1 MIFGSFLREAAFFN
15 AKKHEALK
23 NNFAEIS
30 GKEVEATGED
40 EMSHIPVNEEL
51 QLLWAECRGATFG
64 GVERQSLHRGR
75 GGSLA
80 QLIVV
85 STIST
90 GYYLSKNLKKLA
102 SPQKLVE
109 RRKEKMRASRHNGRS
124 GKHGVYDVKH
134 NDRDFDVA
142 NSEHIDAERTKQ
154 NVYWDCYQ
162 GYCLNGA
169 TSERKMTFTE
179 IEQAYYF
186 EHYGDHV
193 DAQNERNVKGGHAE
207 RNRTTDDV
215 LNNNKTCPEESIL
228 QLGNIDCTV
237 PPDVLA
243 KVVAEFFEE
252 FEKRYG
258 SHVHILD
265 WALHMDEATPH
276 VHVRQVYDALN
287 KYGELCP
294 QQEKAL
300 EELGFELPDPTK
312 KKGRFNNRKMCFDAE
327 CRKLFLDIGQKNGVE
342 LEYDPK
348 YGGASYLEKQ
358 DYIIEKLRQQIS
370 EQQVTLQNLTMQ
382 ISDIEKFAE
391 EIAEE
396 ANEKACEVVS
406 DTVVEQTR
414 EEDIRELRSYKKWL
428 ISDERKTPKDKR
440 DFVGK
445 CLDALEVR
453 LRKMAQTVA
462 DKVLGALQNPQIKEQ
477 KKEEIKQRAR
487 VSVREKLAE
496 HQKQVELEKQRKAET
511 PKVKKQ
517 KTEEL
522 G

>member
-1 MIFGSFLREAAFFN
+1 
-15 AKKHEALK
+15 
-23 NNFAEIS
+23 
-30 GKEVEATGED
+30 
-40 EMSHIPVNEEL
+40 MS
-51 QLLWAECRGATFG
+51 
-64 GVERQSLHRGR
+64 
-75 GGSLA
+75 
-80 QLIVV
+80 
-85 STIST
+85 
-90 GYYLSKNLKKLA
+90 
-102 SPQKLVE
+102 
-109 RRKEKMRASRHNGRS
+109 KEKMRASRHNGRS

-134 NDRDFDVA
+134 NDRNFDVA
-142 NSEHIDAERTKQ
+142 NSEHIDAERTKL

-162 GYCLNGA
+162 GYCLNGD

-179 IEQAYYF
+179 IEKAYYF

-193 DAQNERNVKGGHAE
+193 DAQNERNEKAGHAE

-215 LNNNKTCPEESIL
+215 LKNNKTCPEESIL
-228 QLGNIDCTV
+228 QLGNIDCSVT
-237 PPDVLA
+237 PDALA

-265 WALHMDEATPH
+265 WALHLDEATPH

-312 KKGRFNNRKMCFDAE
+312 KRSRFNNRKMCFDAE

-342 LEYDPK
+342 LEYEPE

-358 DYIIEKLRQQIS
+358 DYIIENQQKRIAKMQAALDDITLKVLDMENMV
-370 EQQVTLQNLTMQ
+370 EQ
-382 ISDIEKFAE
+382 
-391 EIAEE
+391 IADD
-396 ANEKACEVVS
+396 AYEKACEVVA
-406 DTVVEQTR
+406 DTVAEHTR
-414 EEDIRELRSYKKWL
+414 AEDIAELRSYKKWL
-428 ISDERKTPKDKR
+428 TSDERKTPKDKR

-445 CLDALEVR
+445 CLDNLEAR
-453 LRKMAQTVA
+453 FRKMAQAVA
-462 DKVLGALQNPQIKEQ
+462 KKVLGALQSPQIKEQ
-477 KKEEIKQRAR
+477 KKEEIKERAR
-487 VSVREKLAE
+487 VSVRERLAE
-496 HQKQVELEKQRKAET
+496 HQKQVEMEKQRKAEL

>member
-1 MIFGSFLREAAFFN
+1 
-15 AKKHEALK
+15 
-23 NNFAEIS
+23 
-30 GKEVEATGED
+30 
-40 EMSHIPVNEEL
+40 MS
-51 QLLWAECRGATFG
+51 
-64 GVERQSLHRGR
+64 
-75 GGSLA
+75 
-80 QLIVV
+80 
-85 STIST
+85 
-90 GYYLSKNLKKLA
+90 
-102 SPQKLVE
+102 
-109 RRKEKMRASRHNGRS
+109 KEKMRASRHNGRS

-134 NDRDFDVA
+134 NDRNFDVA
-142 NSEHIDAERTKQ
+142 NSEHIDAERTKL

-162 GYCLNGA
+162 GYCLNGD

-179 IEQAYYF
+179 IEKAYYF

-193 DAQNERNVKGGHAE
+193 DAQNERNEKAGHAE

-215 LNNNKTCPEESIL
+215 LKNNKTCPEESIL
-228 QLGNIDCTV
+228 QLGNIDCSVT
-237 PPDVLA
+237 PDVLA

-265 WALHMDEATPH
+265 WALHLDEATPH

-312 KKGRFNNRKMCFDAE
+312 KRSRFNNRKMCFDAE

-342 LEYDPK
+342 LEYEPE

-358 DYIIEKLRQQIS
+358 DYIIENQQKRIAKMQAALDDITLKVLDMENMV
-370 EQQVTLQNLTMQ
+370 EQ
-382 ISDIEKFAE
+382 
-391 EIAEE
+391 IADD
-396 ANEKACEVVS
+396 AYEKACEVVA
-406 DTVVEQTR
+406 DTVAEHTR
-414 EEDIRELRSYKKWL
+414 AEDIAELRSYKKWL
-428 ISDERKTPKDKR
+428 TSDERKTPKDKR

-445 CLDALEVR
+445 CLENLEAH
-453 LRKMAQTVA
+453 LRKKGQA
-462 DKVLGALQNPQIKEQ
+462 DAKKVLEALQSPQKKKK
-477 KKEEIKQRAR
+477 KKEEIKERAR
-487 VSVREKLAE
+487 VSVRERLAE
-496 HQKQVELEKQRKAET
+496 HQKQVEMEKQRKAEL

>member
-1 MIFGSFLREAAFFN
+1 
-15 AKKHEALK
+15 
-23 NNFAEIS
+23 
-30 GKEVEATGED
+30 
-40 EMSHIPVNEEL
+40 MS
-51 QLLWAECRGATFG
+51 
-64 GVERQSLHRGR
+64 
-75 GGSLA
+75 
-80 QLIVV
+80 
-85 STIST
+85 
-90 GYYLSKNLKKLA
+90 
-102 SPQKLVE
+102 
-109 RRKEKMRASRHNGRS
+109 KEKMRASRHNGRS

-134 NDRDFDVA
+134 NDRNFDVA
-142 NSEHIDAERTKQ
+142 NSEHIDAERTKL

-162 GYCLNGA
+162 GYCLNGD
-169 TSERKMTFTE
+169 TPERKMTFTG
-179 IEQAYYF
+179 IEKAYYF

-193 DAQNERNVKGGHAE
+193 DAQNERNEKAGHAE

-215 LNNNKTCPEESIL
+215 LKNNKTCPEESIL
-228 QLGNIDCTV
+228 QLGNIDCSVT
-237 PPDVLA
+237 PDVLA

-265 WALHMDEATPH
+265 WALHLDEATPH

-312 KKGRFNNRKMCFDAE
+312 KRSRFNNRKMCFDAE

-342 LEYDPK
+342 LEYEPE

-358 DYIIEKLRQQIS
+358 DYIIENQQKRIAKMQAALDDITLKVLDMENMV
-370 EQQVTLQNLTMQ
+370 EQ
-382 ISDIEKFAE
+382 
-391 EIAEE
+391 IADD
-396 ANEKACEVVS
+396 AYEKACEVVA
-406 DTVVEQTR
+406 DTVAEHTR
-414 EEDIRELRSYKKWL
+414 AEDIAELRSYKKWL
-428 ISDERKTPKDKR
+428 TSDERKTPKDKR

-445 CLDALEVR
+445 CLDNLEAR
-453 LRKMAQTVA
+453 FRKMAQAVA
-462 DKVLGALQNPQIKEQ
+462 KKVLGALQSPQIKEQ
-477 KKEEIKQRAR
+477 KKEEIKERAR
-487 VSVREKLAE
+487 VSVRERLAE
-496 HQKQVELEKQRKAET
+496 HQKQVEMEKQRKAEL

>member
-1 MIFGSFLREAAFFN
+1 
-15 AKKHEALK
+15 
-23 NNFAEIS
+23 
-30 GKEVEATGED
+30 
-40 EMSHIPVNEEL
+40 MS
-51 QLLWAECRGATFG
+51 
-64 GVERQSLHRGR
+64 
-75 GGSLA
+75 
-80 QLIVV
+80 
-85 STIST
+85 
-90 GYYLSKNLKKLA
+90 
-102 SPQKLVE
+102 
-109 RRKEKMRASRHNGRS
+109 KEKMRASRHNGRS

-134 NDRDFDVA
+134 NDRNFDVA
-142 NSEHIDAERTKQ
+142 NSEHIDAERTKL

-162 GYCLNGA
+162 GYCLNGD

-179 IEQAYYF
+179 IEKAYYF

-193 DAQNERNVKGGHAE
+193 DAQNERNEKASHAE

-215 LNNNKTCPEESIL
+215 LKNNKTCPEESIL
-228 QLGNIDCTV
+228 QLGNIDCSVT
-237 PPDVLA
+237 PDVLA

-265 WALHMDEATPH
+265 WALHLDEATPH

-312 KKGRFNNRKMCFDAE
+312 KRSRFNNRKMCFDAE

-342 LEYDPK
+342 LEYEPE

-358 DYIIEKLRQQIS
+358 DYIIENQQKRIAKMQAALDDITLKVLDMENMV
-370 EQQVTLQNLTMQ
+370 EQ
-382 ISDIEKFAE
+382 
-391 EIAEE
+391 IADD
-396 ANEKACEVVS
+396 AYEKACEVVA
-406 DTVVEQTR
+406 DTVAEHTR
-414 EEDIRELRSYKKWL
+414 AEDIAELRSYKKWL
-428 ISDERKTPKDKR
+428 TSDERKTPKDKR

-445 CLDALEVR
+445 CLDNLEAR
-453 LRKMAQTVA
+453 FRKMAQAVA
-462 DKVLGALQNPQIKEQ
+462 KKVLGALQSPQIKEQ
-477 KKEEIKQRAR
+477 KKEEIKERAR
-487 VSVREKLAE
+487 VSVRERLAE
-496 HQKQVELEKQRKAET
+496 HQKQVEMEKQRKAEL

>member
-1 MIFGSFLREAAFFN
+1 
-15 AKKHEALK
+15 
-23 NNFAEIS
+23 
-30 GKEVEATGED
+30 
-40 EMSHIPVNEEL
+40 MS
-51 QLLWAECRGATFG
+51 
-64 GVERQSLHRGR
+64 
-75 GGSLA
+75 
-80 QLIVV
+80 
-85 STIST
+85 
-90 GYYLSKNLKKLA
+90 
-102 SPQKLVE
+102 
-109 RRKEKMRASRHNGRS
+109 KEKMRASRHNGRS

-134 NDRDFDVA
+134 NDRNFDVA
-142 NSEHIDAERTKQ
+142 NSEHIDAERTKL

-162 GYCLNGA
+162 GYCLNGD

-179 IEQAYYF
+179 IEKAYYF

-193 DAQNERNVKGGHAE
+193 DAQNERNEKAGHAE

-215 LNNNKTCPEESIL
+215 LKNNKTCPEESIL
-228 QLGNIDCTV
+228 QLGNIDCSVT
-237 PPDVLA
+237 PDVLA

-265 WALHMDEATPH
+265 WALHLDEATPH

-312 KKGRFNNRKMCFDAE
+312 KRSRFNNRKMCFDAE

-342 LEYDPK
+342 LEYEPE

-358 DYIIEKLRQQIS
+358 DYIIENQQKRIAKMQAALDDITLKVLDMENMV
-370 EQQVTLQNLTMQ
+370 EQ
-382 ISDIEKFAE
+382 
-391 EIAEE
+391 IADD
-396 ANEKACEVVS
+396 AYEKACEVVA
-406 DTVVEQTR
+406 DTVAEHTR
-414 EEDIRELRSYKKWL
+414 EEDIAELRSYKKWL
-428 ISDERKTPKDKR
+428 TSDERKTPKDKR

-445 CLDALEVR
+445 CLDNLEAR
-453 LRKMAQTVA
+453 FRKMAQAVA
-462 DKVLGALQNPQIKEQ
+462 KKVLRALQSPQIKEQ
-477 KKEEIKQRAR
+477 KKEEIKERAR
-487 VSVREKLAE
+487 VSVRERLAE
-496 HQKQVELEKQRKAET
+496 HQKQVEMEKQRKAEL

>member
-1 MIFGSFLREAAFFN
+1 
-15 AKKHEALK
+15 
-23 NNFAEIS
+23 
-30 GKEVEATGED
+30 
-40 EMSHIPVNEEL
+40 MS
-51 QLLWAECRGATFG
+51 
-64 GVERQSLHRGR
+64 
-75 GGSLA
+75 
-80 QLIVV
+80 
-85 STIST
+85 
-90 GYYLSKNLKKLA
+90 
-102 SPQKLVE
+102 
-109 RRKEKMRASRHNGRS
+109 KEKMRASRHNGRS

-134 NDRDFDVA
+134 NDRNFDVA
-142 NSEHIDAERTKQ
+142 NSEHIDAERTKL

-162 GYCLNGA
+162 GYCLNGD

-179 IEQAYYF
+179 IEKAYYF

-193 DAQNERNVKGGHAE
+193 DAQNERNEKAGHAE

-215 LNNNKTCPEESIL
+215 LKNNKTCPEESIL
-228 QLGNIDCTV
+228 QLGNIDCSVT
-237 PPDVLA
+237 PDVLA

-265 WALHMDEATPH
+265 WALHLDEATPH

-312 KKGRFNNRKMCFDAE
+312 KRSRFNNRKMCFDAE
-327 CRKLFLDIGQKNGVE
+327 CRMLFLDIGQKNGVE
-342 LEYDPK
+342 LEYEPE

-358 DYIIEKLRQQIS
+358 DYIIENQQKRIAKMQAALDDITLKVLDMENMV
-370 EQQVTLQNLTMQ
+370 EQ
-382 ISDIEKFAE
+382 
-391 EIAEE
+391 IADD
-396 ANEKACEVVS
+396 AYEKACEVVA
-406 DTVVEQTR
+406 DTVAEHTR
-414 EEDIRELRSYKKWL
+414 AEDIAELRSYKKWL
-428 ISDERKTPKDKR
+428 TSDERKTPKDKR

-445 CLDALEVR
+445 CLDNLEAR
-453 LRKMAQTVA
+453 FRKMAQAVA
-462 DKVLGALQNPQIKEQ
+462 KKVLGALQSPQIKEQ
-477 KKEEIKQRAR
+477 KKEEIKERAR
-487 VSVREKLAE
+487 VSVRERLAE
-496 HQKQVELEKQRKAET
+496 HQKQVEMEKQRKAEL

>member
-1 MIFGSFLREAAFFN
+1 
-15 AKKHEALK
+15 
-23 NNFAEIS
+23 
-30 GKEVEATGED
+30 
-40 EMSHIPVNEEL
+40 MS
-51 QLLWAECRGATFG
+51 
-64 GVERQSLHRGR
+64 
-75 GGSLA
+75 
-80 QLIVV
+80 
-85 STIST
+85 
-90 GYYLSKNLKKLA
+90 
-102 SPQKLVE
+102 
-109 RRKEKMRASRHNGRS
+109 KEKMRASRHNGRS

-134 NDRDFDVA
+134 NDRNFDVA
-142 NSEHIDAERTKQ
+142 NSEHIDAERTKL

-162 GYCLNGA
+162 GYCLNGD

-179 IEQAYYF
+179 IEKAYYF

-193 DAQNERNVKGGHAE
+193 DAQNERNEKAGHAE

-215 LNNNKTCPEESIL
+215 LKNNKTCPEESIL
-228 QLGNIDCTV
+228 QLGNIDCSVT
-237 PPDVLA
+237 PDVLA

-265 WALHMDEATPH
+265 WALHLDEATPH

-312 KKGRFNNRKMCFDAE
+312 KRSRFNNRKMCFDAE

-342 LEYDPK
+342 LEYEPE

-358 DYIIEKLRQQIS
+358 DYIIENQQ
-370 EQQVTLQNLTMQ
+370 
-382 ISDIEKFAE
+382 KR
-391 EIAEE
+391 IAEMQAALDDITLKVLDME
-396 ANEKACEVVS
+396 NMVEQIADDAYEKACEVVA
-406 DTVVEQTR
+406 DTVAEHTR
-414 EEDIRELRSYKKWL
+414 EEDIAELRSYKKWL
-428 ISDERKTPKDKR
+428 TSDERKTPKDKR

-445 CLDALEVR
+445 CLDNLEAR
-453 LRKMAQTVA
+453 FRKMAQAVA
-462 DKVLGALQNPQIKEQ
+462 KKVLGALQSPQIKEQ
-477 KKEEIKQRAR
+477 KKEEIKERAR
-487 VSVREKLAE
+487 VSVRERLAE
-496 HQKQVELEKQRKAET
+496 HQKQVEMEKQRKAEL

>member
-1 MIFGSFLREAAFFN
+1 
-15 AKKHEALK
+15 
-23 NNFAEIS
+23 
-30 GKEVEATGED
+30 
-40 EMSHIPVNEEL
+40 MS
-51 QLLWAECRGATFG
+51 
-64 GVERQSLHRGR
+64 
-75 GGSLA
+75 
-80 QLIVV
+80 
-85 STIST
+85 
-90 GYYLSKNLKKLA
+90 
-102 SPQKLVE
+102 
-109 RRKEKMRASRHNGRS
+109 KEKMRASRHNGRS

-134 NDRDFDVA
+134 NDRNFDVA
-142 NSEHIDAERTKQ
+142 NSEHIDAERTKL

-162 GYCLNGA
+162 GYCLNGD

-179 IEQAYYF
+179 IEKAYYF

-193 DAQNERNVKGGHAE
+193 DAQNERNEKAGHAE

-215 LNNNKTCPEESIL
+215 LKNNKTCPEESIL
-228 QLGNIDCTV
+228 QLCNIDCSVT
-237 PPDVLA
+237 PDVLA

-265 WALHMDEATPH
+265 WALHLDEATPH

-312 KKGRFNNRKMCFDAE
+312 KRSRFNNRKMCFDAE

-342 LEYDPK
+342 LEYEPE

-358 DYIIEKLRQQIS
+358 DYIIENQQKRIAKMQAALDDITLKVLDMENMV
-370 EQQVTLQNLTMQ
+370 EQ
-382 ISDIEKFAE
+382 
-391 EIAEE
+391 IADD
-396 ANEKACEVVS
+396 AYEKACEVVA
-406 DTVVEQTR
+406 DTVAEHTR
-414 EEDIRELRSYKKWL
+414 AEDIAELRSYKKWL
-428 ISDERKTPKDKR
+428 TSDERKTPKDKR

-445 CLDALEVR
+445 CLDNLEAR
-453 LRKMAQTVA
+453 FRKMAQAVA
-462 DKVLGALQNPQIKEQ
+462 KKVLGALQSPQIKEQ
-477 KKEEIKQRAR
+477 KKEEIKERAR
-487 VSVREKLAE
+487 VSVRERLAE
-496 HQKQVELEKQRKAET
+496 HQKQVEMEKQRKAEL

>member
-1 MIFGSFLREAAFFN
+1 
-15 AKKHEALK
+15 
-23 NNFAEIS
+23 
-30 GKEVEATGED
+30 
-40 EMSHIPVNEEL
+40 MS
-51 QLLWAECRGATFG
+51 
-64 GVERQSLHRGR
+64 
-75 GGSLA
+75 
-80 QLIVV
+80 
-85 STIST
+85 
-90 GYYLSKNLKKLA
+90 
-102 SPQKLVE
+102 
-109 RRKEKMRASRHNGRS
+109 KEKMRASRHNGRS

-134 NDRDFDVA
+134 NDRNFDVA
-142 NSEHIDAERTKQ
+142 NSEHIDAERTKL

-162 GYCLNGA
+162 GYCLNGD

-179 IEQAYYF
+179 IEKAYYF

-193 DAQNERNVKGGHAE
+193 DAQNERNEKAGHAE

-215 LNNNKTCPEESIL
+215 LKNNKTCPEESIL
-228 QLGNIDCTV
+228 QLGNIDCSVT
-237 PPDVLA
+237 PDVLA

-265 WALHMDEATPH
+265 WALHLDEATPH

-312 KKGRFNNRKMCFDAE
+312 KRSRFNNRKMCFDAE

-342 LEYDPK
+342 LEYEPE

-358 DYIIEKLRQQIS
+358 DYIIENQQKRIAKMQAALDDITLKVLDMENVV
-370 EQQVTLQNLTMQ
+370 EQ
-382 ISDIEKFAE
+382 
-391 EIAEE
+391 IADD
-396 ANEKACEVVS
+396 AYEKACEVVA
-406 DTVVEQTR
+406 DTVAEHTR
-414 EEDIRELRSYKKWL
+414 AEDIAELRSYKKWL
-428 ISDERKTPKDKR
+428 TSDERKTPKDKR

-445 CLDALEVR
+445 CLDNLEAR
-453 LRKMAQTVA
+453 FRKMAQAVA
-462 DKVLGALQNPQIKEQ
+462 KKVLGALQSPQIKEQ
-477 KKEEIKQRAR
+477 KKEEIKERAR
-487 VSVREKLAE
+487 VSVRERLAE
-496 HQKQVELEKQRKAET
+496 HQKQVEMEKQRKAEL

>member
-1 MIFGSFLREAAFFN
+1 
-15 AKKHEALK
+15 
-23 NNFAEIS
+23 
-30 GKEVEATGED
+30 
-40 EMSHIPVNEEL
+40 
-51 QLLWAECRGATFG
+51 
-64 GVERQSLHRGR
+64 
-75 GGSLA
+75 
-80 QLIVV
+80 
-85 STIST
+85 
-90 GYYLSKNLKKLA
+90 
-102 SPQKLVE
+102 
-109 RRKEKMRASRHNGRS
+109 MRASRHNGRC

-142 NSEHIDAERTKQ
+142 NSEHIDAERTKL

-162 GYCLNGA
+162 GYCLNGD
-169 TSERKMTFTE
+169 TSERKMTFTG
-179 IEQAYYF
+179 IEKAYYF

-193 DAQNERNVKGGHAE
+193 DAQNERNEKAGHAE

-215 LNNNKTCPEESIL
+215 LKNNKTCPEESIL
-228 QLGNIDCTV
+228 QLGNIDCSVT
-237 PPDVLA
+237 PDVLA

-265 WALHMDEATPH
+265 WALHLDEATPH

-312 KKGRFNNRKMCFDAE
+312 KRSRFNNRKMCFDAE

-342 LEYDPK
+342 LEYEPE

-358 DYIIEKLRQQIS
+358 DYIIENQQ
-370 EQQVTLQNLTMQ
+370 
-382 ISDIEKFAE
+382 KR
-391 EIAEE
+391 IAEMQAALDDITLKVLDME
-396 ANEKACEVVS
+396 NMVEQIADDAYEKACEVVA
-406 DTVVEQTR
+406 DTVAEHTR
-414 EEDIRELRSYKKWL
+414 EEDIAELRSYKKWL
-428 ISDERKTPKDKR
+428 TSDERKTPKDKR

-445 CLDALEVR
+445 CLDNLEAR
-453 LRKMAQTVA
+453 FRKMAQAVA
-462 DKVLGALQNPQIKEQ
+462 KKVLGALQSPQIKEQ
-477 KKEEIKQRAR
+477 KKEEIKERAR
-487 VSVREKLAE
+487 VSVRERLAE
-496 HQKQVELEKQRKAET
+496 HQKQVEMEKQRKAEL

>member
-1 MIFGSFLREAAFFN
+1 
-15 AKKHEALK
+15 
-23 NNFAEIS
+23 
-30 GKEVEATGED
+30 
-40 EMSHIPVNEEL
+40 MS
-51 QLLWAECRGATFG
+51 
-64 GVERQSLHRGR
+64 
-75 GGSLA
+75 
-80 QLIVV
+80 
-85 STIST
+85 
-90 GYYLSKNLKKLA
+90 
-102 SPQKLVE
+102 
-109 RRKEKMRASRHNGRS
+109 KEKMRASRHNGRS

-134 NDRDFDVA
+134 NDRNFDVA
-142 NSEHIDAERTKQ
+142 NSEHIDAERTKL

-162 GYCLNGA
+162 GYCLNGD

-179 IEQAYYF
+179 IEKAYYF

-193 DAQNERNVKGGHAE
+193 DAQNERNEKAGHAE

-215 LNNNKTCPEESIL
+215 LKNNNTCPEESIL
-228 QLGNIDCTV
+228 QLGNIDCSVT
-237 PPDVLA
+237 PDVLA

-265 WALHMDEATPH
+265 WALHLDEATPH

-312 KKGRFNNRKMCFDAE
+312 KRSRFNNRKMCFDAE

-342 LEYDPK
+342 LEYEPE

-358 DYIIEKLRQQIS
+358 DYIIENQQKRIAKMQAALDDITLKVLDMENMV
-370 EQQVTLQNLTMQ
+370 EQ
-382 ISDIEKFAE
+382 
-391 EIAEE
+391 IADD
-396 ANEKACEVVS
+396 AYEKACEVVA
-406 DTVVEQTR
+406 DTVAEHTR
-414 EEDIRELRSYKKWL
+414 AEDIAELRSYKKWL
-428 ISDERKTPKDKR
+428 TSDERKTPKDKR

-445 CLDALEVR
+445 CLDNLEAR
-453 LRKMAQTVA
+453 FRKMAQAVA
-462 DKVLGALQNPQIKEQ
+462 KKVLGALQSPQIKEQ
-477 KKEEIKQRAR
+477 KKEEIKERAR
-487 VSVREKLAE
+487 VSVRERLAE
-496 HQKQVELEKQRKAET
+496 HQKQVEMEKQRKAEL

>member
-1 MIFGSFLREAAFFN
+1 
-15 AKKHEALK
+15 
-23 NNFAEIS
+23 
-30 GKEVEATGED
+30 
-40 EMSHIPVNEEL
+40 MS
-51 QLLWAECRGATFG
+51 
-64 GVERQSLHRGR
+64 
-75 GGSLA
+75 
-80 QLIVV
+80 
-85 STIST
+85 
-90 GYYLSKNLKKLA
+90 
-102 SPQKLVE
+102 
-109 RRKEKMRASRHNGRS
+109 KEKMRASRHNGRS

-134 NDRDFDVA
+134 NDRNFDVA
-142 NSEHIDAERTKQ
+142 NSEHIDAERTKL

-162 GYCLNGA
+162 GYCLNGD

-179 IEQAYYF
+179 IEKAYYF

-193 DAQNERNVKGGHAE
+193 DAQNERNEKAGHAE

-215 LNNNKTCPEESIL
+215 LKNNKTCPEESIL
-228 QLGNIDCTV
+228 QLGNIDCSVT
-237 PPDVLA
+237 PDVLA

-265 WALHMDEATPH
+265 WALHLDEATPH

-300 EELGFELPDPTK
+300 EELGFELTDPTK
-312 KKGRFNNRKMCFDAE
+312 KRSRFNNRKMCFDAE

-342 LEYDPK
+342 LEYEPE

-358 DYIIEKLRQQIS
+358 DYIIENQQKRIAKMQAALDDITLKVLDMENMV
-370 EQQVTLQNLTMQ
+370 EQ
-382 ISDIEKFAE
+382 
-391 EIAEE
+391 IADD
-396 ANEKACEVVS
+396 AYEKACEVVA
-406 DTVVEQTR
+406 DTVAEHTR
-414 EEDIRELRSYKKWL
+414 AEDIAELRSYKKWL
-428 ISDERKTPKDKR
+428 TSDERKTPKDKR

-445 CLDALEVR
+445 CLDNLEAR
-453 LRKMAQTVA
+453 FRKMAQAVA
-462 DKVLGALQNPQIKEQ
+462 KKVLGALQSPQIKEQ
-477 KKEEIKQRAR
+477 KKEEIKERAR
-487 VSVREKLAE
+487 VSVRERLAE
-496 HQKQVELEKQRKAET
+496 HQKQVEMEKQRKAEL

>member
-1 MIFGSFLREAAFFN
+1 
-15 AKKHEALK
+15 
-23 NNFAEIS
+23 
-30 GKEVEATGED
+30 
-40 EMSHIPVNEEL
+40 MS
-51 QLLWAECRGATFG
+51 
-64 GVERQSLHRGR
+64 
-75 GGSLA
+75 
-80 QLIVV
+80 
-85 STIST
+85 
-90 GYYLSKNLKKLA
+90 
-102 SPQKLVE
+102 
-109 RRKEKMRASRHNGRS
+109 KEKMRASRHNGRS

-134 NDRDFDVA
+134 NDRNFDVA
-142 NSEHIDAERTKQ
+142 NSEHIDAERTKL

-162 GYCLNGA
+162 GYCLNGD

-179 IEQAYYF
+179 IEKAYYF

-193 DAQNERNVKGGHAE
+193 DAQNERNEKAVHAE
-207 RNRTTDDV
+207 RNSTTDDV
-215 LNNNKTCPEESIL
+215 LKNNKTCPEESIL
-228 QLGNIDCTV
+228 QLGNIDCSVT
-237 PPDVLA
+237 PDVLA

-265 WALHMDEATPH
+265 WALHLDEATPH

-312 KKGRFNNRKMCFDAE
+312 KRSRFNNRKMCFDAE

-342 LEYDPK
+342 LEYEPE

-358 DYIIEKLRQQIS
+358 DYIIENQQKRIAKMQAALDDITLKVLDMENMV
-370 EQQVTLQNLTMQ
+370 EQ
-382 ISDIEKFAE
+382 
-391 EIAEE
+391 IADD
-396 ANEKACEVVS
+396 AYEKACEVVA
-406 DTVVEQTR
+406 DTVAEHTR
-414 EEDIRELRSYKKWL
+414 AEDIAELRSYKKWL
-428 ISDERKTPKDKR
+428 TSDERKTPKDKR

-445 CLDALEVR
+445 CLDNLEAR
-453 LRKMAQTVA
+453 FRKMAQAVA
-462 DKVLGALQNPQIKEQ
+462 KKVLGALQSPQIKEQ
-477 KKEEIKQRAR
+477 KKEEIKERAR
-487 VSVREKLAE
+487 VSVRERLAE
-496 HQKQVELEKQRKAET
+496 HQKQVEMEKQRKAEL

>member
-1 MIFGSFLREAAFFN
+1 
-15 AKKHEALK
+15 
-23 NNFAEIS
+23 
-30 GKEVEATGED
+30 
-40 EMSHIPVNEEL
+40 MS
-51 QLLWAECRGATFG
+51 
-64 GVERQSLHRGR
+64 
-75 GGSLA
+75 
-80 QLIVV
+80 
-85 STIST
+85 
-90 GYYLSKNLKKLA
+90 
-102 SPQKLVE
+102 
-109 RRKEKMRASRHNGRS
+109 KEKMRASRHNGRS

-134 NDRDFDVA
+134 NDRNFDVA
-142 NSEHIDAERTKQ
+142 NSEHIDAERTKL

-162 GYCLNGA
+162 GYCLNGD

-179 IEQAYYF
+179 IEKAYYF

-193 DAQNERNVKGGHAE
+193 DAQNERNEKAGHAE

-215 LNNNKTCPEESIL
+215 LKNNKTCPEESIL
-228 QLGNIDCTV
+228 QLGNIDCSVT
-237 PPDVLA
+237 PDVLA

-265 WALHMDEATPH
+265 WALHLDEATPH

-312 KKGRFNNRKMCFDAE
+312 KRSRFNNRKMCFDAE

-342 LEYDPK
+342 LEYEPE

-358 DYIIEKLRQQIS
+358 DYIIENQQKRIAKMQAALDDITLKVLDMENMV
-370 EQQVTLQNLTMQ
+370 EQ
-382 ISDIEKFAE
+382 
-391 EIAEE
+391 IADD
-396 ANEKACEVVS
+396 AYEKACEVVAE
-406 DTVVEQTR
+406 TVAEHTR
-414 EEDIRELRSYKKWL
+414 AEDIAELRSYKKWL
-428 ISDERKTPKDKR
+428 TSDERKTPKDKR

-445 CLDALEVR
+445 CLDNLEAR
-453 LRKMAQTVA
+453 FRKMAQAVA
-462 DKVLGALQNPQIKEQ
+462 KKVLGALQSPQIKEQ
-477 KKEEIKQRAR
+477 KKEEIKERAR
-487 VSVREKLAE
+487 VSVRERLAE
-496 HQKQVELEKQRKAET
+496 HQKQVEMEKQRKAEL

>member
-1 MIFGSFLREAAFFN
+1 
-15 AKKHEALK
+15 
-23 NNFAEIS
+23 
-30 GKEVEATGED
+30 
-40 EMSHIPVNEEL
+40 MS
-51 QLLWAECRGATFG
+51 
-64 GVERQSLHRGR
+64 
-75 GGSLA
+75 
-80 QLIVV
+80 
-85 STIST
+85 
-90 GYYLSKNLKKLA
+90 
-102 SPQKLVE
+102 
-109 RRKEKMRASRHNGRS
+109 KEKMRASRHNGRS

-134 NDRDFDVA
+134 NDRNFDVA
-142 NSEHIDAERTKQ
+142 NSEHIDAERTKL

-162 GYCLNGA
+162 GYCLNGD

-179 IEQAYYF
+179 IEKAYYF

-193 DAQNERNVKGGHAE
+193 DAQNERNEKAGHAE

-215 LNNNKTCPEESIL
+215 LKNNKTCPEESIL
-228 QLGNIDCTV
+228 QLGNIDCSVT
-237 PPDVLA
+237 PDVLA

-265 WALHMDEATPH
+265 WALHLDEATPH

-287 KYGELCP
+287 KCGELCP

-312 KKGRFNNRKMCFDAE
+312 KRSRFNNRKMCFDAE

-342 LEYDPK
+342 LEYEPE

-358 DYIIEKLRQQIS
+358 DYIIENQQKRIAKMQAALDDITLKVLDMENMV
-370 EQQVTLQNLTMQ
+370 EQ
-382 ISDIEKFAE
+382 
-391 EIAEE
+391 IADD
-396 ANEKACEVVS
+396 AYEKACEVVA
-406 DTVVEQTR
+406 DTVAEHTR
-414 EEDIRELRSYKKWL
+414 AEDIAELRSYKKWL
-428 ISDERKTPKDKR
+428 TSDERKTPKDKR

-445 CLDALEVR
+445 CLDNLEAR
-453 LRKMAQTVA
+453 FRKMAQAVA
-462 DKVLGALQNPQIKEQ
+462 KKVLGALQSPQIKEQ
-477 KKEEIKQRAR
+477 KKEEIKERAR
-487 VSVREKLAE
+487 VSVRERLAE
-496 HQKQVELEKQRKAET
+496 HQKQVEMEKQRKAEL

>member
-1 MIFGSFLREAAFFN
+1 
-15 AKKHEALK
+15 
-23 NNFAEIS
+23 
-30 GKEVEATGED
+30 
-40 EMSHIPVNEEL
+40 MS
-51 QLLWAECRGATFG
+51 
-64 GVERQSLHRGR
+64 
-75 GGSLA
+75 
-80 QLIVV
+80 
-85 STIST
+85 
-90 GYYLSKNLKKLA
+90 
-102 SPQKLVE
+102 
-109 RRKEKMRASRHNGRS
+109 KEKMRASRHNGRS

-134 NDRDFDVA
+134 NDRNFDVA
-142 NSEHIDAERTKQ
+142 NSEHIDAERTKL

-162 GYCLNGA
+162 GYCLNGD

-179 IEQAYYF
+179 IEKAYYF

-193 DAQNERNVKGGHAE
+193 DAQNERNEKAGHAE

-215 LNNNKTCPEESIL
+215 LKNNKTCPEESIL
-228 QLGNIDCTV
+228 QLGNIDCSVT
-237 PPDVLA
+237 PDVLA

-265 WALHMDEATPH
+265 WALHLDEATPH

-312 KKGRFNNRKMCFDAE
+312 KRSRFNNRKMCFDAE

-342 LEYDPK
+342 LEYEPE

-358 DYIIEKLRQQIS
+358 DYIIENQQKRIAKMQAALDDITLKVLDMENMV
-370 EQQVTLQNLTMQ
+370 EQ
-382 ISDIEKFAE
+382 
-391 EIAEE
+391 IADD
-396 ANEKACEVVS
+396 AYEKACEVVA
-406 DTVVEQTR
+406 DTVAEHTR
-414 EEDIRELRSYKKWL
+414 EEDIAELRSYKKWL
-428 ISDERKTPKDKR
+428 TSDERKTPKDKR

-445 CLDALEVR
+445 CLDNLEAR
-453 LRKMAQTVA
+453 FRKMAQAVA
-462 DKVLGALQNPQIKEQ
+462 KKVLGALQSPQIKEQ
-477 KKEEIKQRAR
+477 KKEEIKERAR
-487 VSVREKLAE
+487 VSVRERLAE
-496 HQKQVELEKQRKAET
+496 HQKQVEMEKQRKAEL

>member
-1 MIFGSFLREAAFFN
+1 
-15 AKKHEALK
+15 
-23 NNFAEIS
+23 
-30 GKEVEATGED
+30 
-40 EMSHIPVNEEL
+40 MS
-51 QLLWAECRGATFG
+51 
-64 GVERQSLHRGR
+64 
-75 GGSLA
+75 
-80 QLIVV
+80 
-85 STIST
+85 
-90 GYYLSKNLKKLA
+90 
-102 SPQKLVE
+102 
-109 RRKEKMRASRHNGRS
+109 KEKMRASRHNGRS

-134 NDRDFDVA
+134 NDRNFDVA
-142 NSEHIDAERTKQ
+142 NSEHIDAERTKL

-162 GYCLNGA
+162 GYCLNGD
-169 TSERKMTFTE
+169 TSERKMTFTG
-179 IEQAYYF
+179 IEKAYYF

-193 DAQNERNVKGGHAE
+193 DAQNERNEKAGHAE

-215 LNNNKTCPEESIL
+215 LKNNKTCPEESIL
-228 QLGNIDCTV
+228 QLGNIDCSVT
-237 PPDVLA
+237 PDVLA

-265 WALHMDEATPH
+265 WALHLDEATPH

-312 KKGRFNNRKMCFDAE
+312 KRSRFNNRKMCFDAE

-342 LEYDPK
+342 LEYEPE

-358 DYIIEKLRQQIS
+358 DYIIENQQ
-370 EQQVTLQNLTMQ
+370 
-382 ISDIEKFAE
+382 KR
-391 EIAEE
+391 IAEMQAALDDITLKVLDME
-396 ANEKACEVVS
+396 NMVEQIADDAYEKACEVVA
-406 DTVVEQTR
+406 DTVAEHTR
-414 EEDIRELRSYKKWL
+414 AEDIAELRSYKKWL
-428 ISDERKTPKDKR
+428 TSDERKTPKDKR

-445 CLDALEVR
+445 CLDNLEAR
-453 LRKMAQTVA
+453 FRKMAQAVA
-462 DKVLGALQNPQIKEQ
+462 KKVLGALQSPQIKEQ
-477 KKEEIKQRAR
+477 KKEEIKERAR
-487 VSVREKLAE
+487 VSVRERLAE
-496 HQKQVELEKQRKAET
+496 HQKQVEMEKQRKAEL

>member
-1 MIFGSFLREAAFFN
+1 
-15 AKKHEALK
+15 
-23 NNFAEIS
+23 
-30 GKEVEATGED
+30 
-40 EMSHIPVNEEL
+40 MS
-51 QLLWAECRGATFG
+51 
-64 GVERQSLHRGR
+64 
-75 GGSLA
+75 
-80 QLIVV
+80 
-85 STIST
+85 
-90 GYYLSKNLKKLA
+90 
-102 SPQKLVE
+102 
-109 RRKEKMRASRHNGRS
+109 KEKMRASRHNGRS

-134 NDRDFDVA
+134 NDRNFDVA
-142 NSEHIDAERTKQ
+142 NSEHIDAERTKL

-162 GYCLNGA
+162 GYCLNGD

-179 IEQAYYF
+179 IEKAYYF

-193 DAQNERNVKGGHAE
+193 DAQNERNEKAGHAE

-215 LNNNKTCPEESIL
+215 LKNNKTCPEESIL
-228 QLGNIDCTV
+228 QLGNIDCSVT
-237 PPDVLA
+237 PDVLA

-265 WALHMDEATPH
+265 WALHLDEATPH

-312 KKGRFNNRKMCFDAE
+312 KRSRFNNRKMCFDAE

-342 LEYDPK
+342 LEYEPE

-358 DYIIEKLRQQIS
+358 DYIIENQQKRIAKMQAALDDITLKVLDMENMV
-370 EQQVTLQNLTMQ
+370 EQ
-382 ISDIEKFAE
+382 
-391 EIAEE
+391 IADD
-396 ANEKACEVVS
+396 AYEKACEVVA
-406 DTVVEQTR
+406 DTVAEHTR
-414 EEDIRELRSYKKWL
+414 AEDIAELRSYKKWL
-428 ISDERKTPKDKR
+428 TSDERKTPKDKR

-445 CLDALEVR
+445 CLDNLEAR
-453 LRKMAQTVA
+453 FRKMAQAVA
-462 DKVLGALQNPQIKEQ
+462 KKVLGALQSPQIKEQ
-477 KKEEIKQRAR
+477 KKEEIKERAR
-487 VSVREKLAE
+487 VSVRERLAE
-496 HQKQVELEKQRKAET
+496 HQKQVEMEKQRKAEL

-517 KTEEL
+517 KKEEL

>member
-1 MIFGSFLREAAFFN
+1 
-15 AKKHEALK
+15 
-23 NNFAEIS
+23 
-30 GKEVEATGED
+30 
-40 EMSHIPVNEEL
+40 MS
-51 QLLWAECRGATFG
+51 
-64 GVERQSLHRGR
+64 
-75 GGSLA
+75 
-80 QLIVV
+80 
-85 STIST
+85 
-90 GYYLSKNLKKLA
+90 
-102 SPQKLVE
+102 
-109 RRKEKMRASRHNGRS
+109 KEKMRASRHNGRS

-134 NDRDFDVA
+134 NDRNFDVA
-142 NSEHIDAERTKQ
+142 NSEHIDAERTKL

-162 GYCLNGA
+162 GYCLNGD

-179 IEQAYYF
+179 IEKAYYF

-193 DAQNERNVKGGHAE
+193 DAQNERNEKAGHAE

-215 LNNNKTCPEESIL
+215 LKNNKTCPEESIL
-228 QLGNIDCTV
+228 QLGNIDCSVT
-237 PPDVLA
+237 PDVLA

-265 WALHMDEATPH
+265 WALHLDEATPH

-312 KKGRFNNRKMCFDAE
+312 KRSRFNNRKMCFDAE

-342 LEYDPK
+342 LEYEPE

-358 DYIIEKLRQQIS
+358 DYIIENQQKRIAKMQAALDDITLKVLDMENMV
-370 EQQVTLQNLTMQ
+370 EQ
-382 ISDIEKFAE
+382 
-391 EIAEE
+391 IADD
-396 ANEKACEVVS
+396 AYEKACEVVA
-406 DTVVEQTR
+406 DTVAEHTR
-414 EEDIRELRSYKKWL
+414 AEDIAELRSYKKWL
-428 ISDERKTPKDKR
+428 TSDERKTPKDKR

-445 CLDALEVR
+445 CLDNLEAR
-453 LRKMAQTVA
+453 FRKMAQAVA
-462 DKVLGALQNPQIKEQ
+462 KKVLGALQSPQIKEQ
-477 KKEEIKQRAR
+477 KKEEIKERAR
-487 VSVREKLAE
+487 VSVRERLAE
-496 HQKQVELEKQRKAET
+496 HQKQVEMEKQRKAEL

>member
-1 MIFGSFLREAAFFN
+1 
-15 AKKHEALK
+15 
-23 NNFAEIS
+23 
-30 GKEVEATGED
+30 
-40 EMSHIPVNEEL
+40 MS
-51 QLLWAECRGATFG
+51 
-64 GVERQSLHRGR
+64 
-75 GGSLA
+75 
-80 QLIVV
+80 
-85 STIST
+85 
-90 GYYLSKNLKKLA
+90 
-102 SPQKLVE
+102 
-109 RRKEKMRASRHNGRS
+109 KEKMRASRHNGRS

-134 NDRDFDVA
+134 NDRNFDVA
-142 NSEHIDAERTKQ
+142 NSEHIDAERTKL

-162 GYCLNGA
+162 GYCLNGD

-179 IEQAYYF
+179 IEKAYYF

-193 DAQNERNVKGGHAE
+193 DAQNERNEKAGHAE

-215 LNNNKTCPEESIL
+215 LKNNKTCPEESIL
-228 QLGNIDCTV
+228 QLGNIDCSVT
-237 PPDVLA
+237 PDVLA

-265 WALHMDEATPH
+265 WALHLDEATPH

-300 EELGFELPDPTK
+300 EELGFELPDLTK
-312 KKGRFNNRKMCFDAE
+312 KRSRFNNRKMCFDAE

-342 LEYDPK
+342 LEYEPE

-358 DYIIEKLRQQIS
+358 DYIIENQQKRIAKMQAALDDITLKVLDMENMV
-370 EQQVTLQNLTMQ
+370 EQ
-382 ISDIEKFAE
+382 
-391 EIAEE
+391 IADD
-396 ANEKACEVVS
+396 AYEKACEVVA
-406 DTVVEQTR
+406 DTVAEHTR
-414 EEDIRELRSYKKWL
+414 AEDIAELRSYKKWL
-428 ISDERKTPKDKR
+428 TSDERKTPKDKR

-445 CLDALEVR
+445 CLDNLEAR
-453 LRKMAQTVA
+453 FRKMAQAVA
-462 DKVLGALQNPQIKEQ
+462 KKVLGALQSPQIKEQ
-477 KKEEIKQRAR
+477 KKEEIKERAR
-487 VSVREKLAE
+487 VSVRERLAE
-496 HQKQVELEKQRKAET
+496 HQKQVEMEKQRKAEL

>member
-1 MIFGSFLREAAFFN
+1 
-15 AKKHEALK
+15 
-23 NNFAEIS
+23 
-30 GKEVEATGED
+30 
-40 EMSHIPVNEEL
+40 MS
-51 QLLWAECRGATFG
+51 
-64 GVERQSLHRGR
+64 
-75 GGSLA
+75 
-80 QLIVV
+80 
-85 STIST
+85 
-90 GYYLSKNLKKLA
+90 
-102 SPQKLVE
+102 
-109 RRKEKMRASRHNGRS
+109 KEKMRASRHNGRS

-134 NDRDFDVA
+134 NDRNFDVA
-142 NSEHIDAERTKQ
+142 NSEHIDAERTKL

-162 GYCLNGA
+162 GYCLNGD

-179 IEQAYYF
+179 IEKAYYF

-193 DAQNERNVKGGHAE
+193 DAQNERNEKAGHAE

-215 LNNNKTCPEESIL
+215 LKNNKTCPEESIL
-228 QLGNIDCTV
+228 QLGNIDCSVT
-237 PPDVLA
+237 PDVLA

-265 WALHMDEATPH
+265 WALHLDESTPH

-312 KKGRFNNRKMCFDAE
+312 KRSRFNNRKMCFDAE

-342 LEYDPK
+342 LEYEPE

-358 DYIIEKLRQQIS
+358 DYIIENQQKRIAKMQAALDDITLKVLDMENMV
-370 EQQVTLQNLTMQ
+370 EQ
-382 ISDIEKFAE
+382 
-391 EIAEE
+391 IADD
-396 ANEKACEVVS
+396 AYEKACEVVA
-406 DTVVEQTR
+406 DTVAEHTR
-414 EEDIRELRSYKKWL
+414 AEDIAELRSYKKWL
-428 ISDERKTPKDKR
+428 TSDERKTPNDLR
-440 DFVGK
+440 EFVGK
-445 CLDALEVR
+445 CLDNLEAR
-453 LRKMAQTVA
+453 FRKMAQAVA
-462 DKVLGALQNPQIKEQ
+462 KKVLGALQSPQIKEQ
-477 KKEEIKQRAR
+477 KKEEIKERAR
-487 VSVREKLAE
+487 VSVRERLAE
-496 HQKQVELEKQRKAET
+496 HQKQVEMEKQRKAEL

>member
-1 MIFGSFLREAAFFN
+1 
-15 AKKHEALK
+15 
-23 NNFAEIS
+23 
-30 GKEVEATGED
+30 
-40 EMSHIPVNEEL
+40 MS
-51 QLLWAECRGATFG
+51 
-64 GVERQSLHRGR
+64 
-75 GGSLA
+75 
-80 QLIVV
+80 
-85 STIST
+85 
-90 GYYLSKNLKKLA
+90 
-102 SPQKLVE
+102 
-109 RRKEKMRASRHNGRS
+109 KEKMRASRHNGRS

-134 NDRDFDVA
+134 NDRNFDVA
-142 NSEHIDAERTKQ
+142 NSEHIDAERTKL

-162 GYCLNGA
+162 GYCLNGD

-179 IEQAYYF
+179 IEKAYYF

-193 DAQNERNVKGGHAE
+193 DAQNERNEKAGHAE

-215 LNNNKTCPEESIL
+215 LKNNKTCPEESIL
-228 QLGNIDCTV
+228 QLGNIDCSVT
-237 PPDVLA
+237 PDVLT

-265 WALHMDEATPH
+265 WALHLDEATPH

-312 KKGRFNNRKMCFDAE
+312 KRSRFNNRKMCFDAE
-327 CRKLFLDIGQKNGVE
+327 CRKLFLDIGQKNDVE
-342 LEYDPK
+342 LEYEPE

-358 DYIIEKLRQQIS
+358 DYIIENQQKRIAKMQAALDDITLKVLDMENMV
-370 EQQVTLQNLTMQ
+370 EQ
-382 ISDIEKFAE
+382 
-391 EIAEE
+391 IADD
-396 ANEKACEVVS
+396 AYEKACEVVA
-406 DTVVEQTR
+406 DTVAEHTR
-414 EEDIRELRSYKKWL
+414 AEDIAELRSYKKWL
-428 ISDERKTPKDKR
+428 TSDERKTPKDKR

-445 CLDALEVR
+445 CLDNLEAR
-453 LRKMAQTVA
+453 FRKMAQAVA
-462 DKVLGALQNPQIKEQ
+462 KKVLGALQSPQIKEQ
-477 KKEEIKQRAR
+477 KKEEIKERAR
-487 VSVREKLAE
+487 VSVRERLAE
-496 HQKQVELEKQRKAET
+496 HQKQVEMEKQRKAEL

>member
-1 MIFGSFLREAAFFN
+1 
-15 AKKHEALK
+15 
-23 NNFAEIS
+23 
-30 GKEVEATGED
+30 
-40 EMSHIPVNEEL
+40 MS
-51 QLLWAECRGATFG
+51 
-64 GVERQSLHRGR
+64 
-75 GGSLA
+75 
-80 QLIVV
+80 
-85 STIST
+85 
-90 GYYLSKNLKKLA
+90 
-102 SPQKLVE
+102 
-109 RRKEKMRASRHNGRS
+109 KEKMRASRHNGRS

-134 NDRDFDVA
+134 NDRNFDVA
-142 NSEHIDAERTKQ
+142 NSEHIDAERTEL

-162 GYCLNGA
+162 GYCLNGD

-179 IEQAYYF
+179 IEKAYYF

-193 DAQNERNVKGGHAE
+193 DAQNERNEKAGHAE

-215 LNNNKTCPEESIL
+215 LKNNKTCPEESIL
-228 QLGNIDCTV
+228 QLGNIDCSVT
-237 PPDVLA
+237 PDVLA

-265 WALHMDEATPH
+265 WALHLDEATPH

-312 KKGRFNNRKMCFDAE
+312 KRSRFNNRKMCFDAE

-342 LEYDPK
+342 LEYEPE

-358 DYIIEKLRQQIS
+358 DYIIENQQKRIAKMQAALDDITLKVLDMENMV
-370 EQQVTLQNLTMQ
+370 EQ
-382 ISDIEKFAE
+382 
-391 EIAEE
+391 IADD
-396 ANEKACEVVS
+396 AYEKACEVVA
-406 DTVVEQTR
+406 DTVAEHTR
-414 EEDIRELRSYKKWL
+414 AEDIAELRSYKKWL
-428 ISDERKTPKDKR
+428 TSDERKTPKDKR

-445 CLDALEVR
+445 CLDNLEAR
-453 LRKMAQTVA
+453 FRKMAQAVA
-462 DKVLGALQNPQIKEQ
+462 KKVLGALQSPQIKEQ
-477 KKEEIKQRAR
+477 KKEEIKERAR
-487 VSVREKLAE
+487 VSVRERLAE
-496 HQKQVELEKQRKAET
+496 HQKQVEMEKQRKAEL

>member
-1 MIFGSFLREAAFFN
+1 
-15 AKKHEALK
+15 
-23 NNFAEIS
+23 
-30 GKEVEATGED
+30 
-40 EMSHIPVNEEL
+40 MS
-51 QLLWAECRGATFG
+51 
-64 GVERQSLHRGR
+64 
-75 GGSLA
+75 
-80 QLIVV
+80 
-85 STIST
+85 
-90 GYYLSKNLKKLA
+90 
-102 SPQKLVE
+102 
-109 RRKEKMRASRHNGRS
+109 KEKMRASRHNGRS

-134 NDRDFDVA
+134 NDRNFDVA
-142 NSEHIDAERTKQ
+142 NSEHIDAERTKL

-162 GYCLNGA
+162 GYCLNGD

-179 IEQAYYF
+179 IEKAYYF

-193 DAQNERNVKGGHAE
+193 DAQNERNEKAGHAE

-215 LNNNKTCPEESIL
+215 LKNNKTCPEESIL
-228 QLGNIDCTV
+228 QLGNIDCSVT
-237 PPDVLA
+237 PDVLA

-265 WALHMDEATPH
+265 WALHLDEATPH

-312 KKGRFNNRKMCFDAE
+312 KRSRFNNRKMCFDAE

-342 LEYDPK
+342 LEYEPE

-358 DYIIEKLRQQIS
+358 DYIIENQQKRIAKMQAALDDITLKVLDMENMV
-370 EQQVTLQNLTMQ
+370 EQ
-382 ISDIEKFAE
+382 
-391 EIAEE
+391 IADD
-396 ANEKACEVVS
+396 AYEKACEVVA
-406 DTVVEQTR
+406 DTVAEHTR
-414 EEDIRELRSYKKWL
+414 AEDIAELRSYKKWL
-428 ISDERKTPKDKR
+428 TSDERKTPKDKR

-445 CLDALEVR
+445 CLDNLEAR
-453 LRKMAQTVA
+453 FRKMAQAVA
-462 DKVLGALQNPQIKEQ
+462 KKVLGALQSPQIKEQ
-477 KKEEIKQRAR
+477 KKKEIKERAR
-487 VSVREKLAE
+487 VSVRERLAE
-496 HQKQVELEKQRKAET
+496 HQKQVEMEKQKKAEL

>member
-1 MIFGSFLREAAFFN
+1 
-15 AKKHEALK
+15 
-23 NNFAEIS
+23 
-30 GKEVEATGED
+30 
-40 EMSHIPVNEEL
+40 MS
-51 QLLWAECRGATFG
+51 
-64 GVERQSLHRGR
+64 
-75 GGSLA
+75 
-80 QLIVV
+80 
-85 STIST
+85 
-90 GYYLSKNLKKLA
+90 
-102 SPQKLVE
+102 
-109 RRKEKMRASRHNGRS
+109 KEKMRASRHNGRS

-134 NDRDFDVA
+134 NDRNFDVA
-142 NSEHIDAERTKQ
+142 NSEHIDAERTKL

-162 GYCLNGA
+162 GYCLNGD

-179 IEQAYYF
+179 IEKAYYF

-193 DAQNERNVKGGHAE
+193 DAQNERNEKAGHAE

-215 LNNNKTCPEESIL
+215 LKNNKTCPEQSIL
-228 QLGNIDCTV
+228 QLGNIDCSVT
-237 PPDVLA
+237 PDVLA

-265 WALHMDEATPH
+265 WALHLDEATPH

-312 KKGRFNNRKMCFDAE
+312 KRSRFNNRKMCFDAE

-342 LEYDPK
+342 LEYEPE

-358 DYIIEKLRQQIS
+358 DYIIENQQKRIAKMQAALDDITLKVLDMENMV
-370 EQQVTLQNLTMQ
+370 EQ
-382 ISDIEKFAE
+382 
-391 EIAEE
+391 IADD
-396 ANEKACEVVS
+396 AYEKACEVVA
-406 DTVVEQTR
+406 DTVAEHTR
-414 EEDIRELRSYKKWL
+414 AEDIAELRSYKKWL
-428 ISDERKTPKDKR
+428 TSDERKTPKDKR

-445 CLDALEVR
+445 CLDNLEAR
-453 LRKMAQTVA
+453 FRKMAQAVA
-462 DKVLGALQNPQIKEQ
+462 KKVLGALQSPQIKEQ
-477 KKEEIKQRAR
+477 KKEEIKERAR
-487 VSVREKLAE
+487 VSVRERLAE
-496 HQKQVELEKQRKAET
+496 HQKQVEMEKQRKAEL

>member
-1 MIFGSFLREAAFFN
+1 
-15 AKKHEALK
+15 
-23 NNFAEIS
+23 
-30 GKEVEATGED
+30 
-40 EMSHIPVNEEL
+40 MS
-51 QLLWAECRGATFG
+51 
-64 GVERQSLHRGR
+64 
-75 GGSLA
+75 
-80 QLIVV
+80 
-85 STIST
+85 
-90 GYYLSKNLKKLA
+90 
-102 SPQKLVE
+102 
-109 RRKEKMRASRHNGRS
+109 KEKMRASRHNGRS
-124 GKHGVYDVKH
+124 GKHGVYDIKH
-134 NDRDFDVA
+134 NDRNFDVA
-142 NSEHIDAERTKQ
+142 NSEHIDAERTKL

-162 GYCLNGA
+162 GYCLNGD

-179 IEQAYYF
+179 IEKAYYF

-193 DAQNERNVKGGHAE
+193 DAQNERNEKAGHAE

-215 LNNNKTCPEESIL
+215 LKNNKTCPEESIL
-228 QLGNIDCTV
+228 QLGNIDCSVT
-237 PPDVLA
+237 PDVLA

-265 WALHMDEATPH
+265 WALHLDEATPH

-312 KKGRFNNRKMCFDAE
+312 KRSRFNNRKMCFDAE

-342 LEYDPK
+342 LEYEPE

-358 DYIIEKLRQQIS
+358 DYIIENQQKRIAKMQAALDDITLKVLDMENMV
-370 EQQVTLQNLTMQ
+370 EQ
-382 ISDIEKFAE
+382 
-391 EIAEE
+391 IADD
-396 ANEKACEVVS
+396 AYEKACEVVA
-406 DTVVEQTR
+406 DTVAEHTR
-414 EEDIRELRSYKKWL
+414 AEDIAELRSYKKWL
-428 ISDERKTPKDKR
+428 TSDERKTPKDKR

-445 CLDALEVR
+445 CLDNLEAR
-453 LRKMAQTVA
+453 FRKMAQAVA
-462 DKVLGALQNPQIKEQ
+462 KKVLGALQSPQIKEQ
-477 KKEEIKQRAR
+477 KKEEIKERAR
-487 VSVREKLAE
+487 VSVRERLAE
-496 HQKQVELEKQRKAET
+496 HQKQVEMEKQRKAEL

>member
-1 MIFGSFLREAAFFN
+1 
-15 AKKHEALK
+15 
-23 NNFAEIS
+23 
-30 GKEVEATGED
+30 
-40 EMSHIPVNEEL
+40 MS
-51 QLLWAECRGATFG
+51 
-64 GVERQSLHRGR
+64 
-75 GGSLA
+75 
-80 QLIVV
+80 
-85 STIST
+85 
-90 GYYLSKNLKKLA
+90 
-102 SPQKLVE
+102 
-109 RRKEKMRASRHNGRS
+109 KEKMRASRLNGRS

-142 NSEHIDAERTKQ
+142 NSEHIDAERTKL

-162 GYCLNGA
+162 GYCLNGD

-179 IEQAYYF
+179 IEKAYYF

-193 DAQNERNVKGGHAE
+193 DAQNERNEKAGHAE

-215 LNNNKTCPEESIL
+215 LKNNKTCPEESIL
-228 QLGNIDCTV
+228 QLGNIDCSVT
-237 PPDVLA
+237 PDVLA

-265 WALHMDEATPH
+265 WALHLDEATPH

-312 KKGRFNNRKMCFDAE
+312 KRSRFNNRKMCFDAE

-342 LEYDPK
+342 LEYEPE

-358 DYIIEKLRQQIS
+358 DYIIENQQ
-370 EQQVTLQNLTMQ
+370 
-382 ISDIEKFAE
+382 KR
-391 EIAEE
+391 IAEMQAALDDITLKVLDME
-396 ANEKACEVVS
+396 NMVEQIADDAYEKACEVVA
-406 DTVVEQTR
+406 DTVAEHTR
-414 EEDIRELRSYKKWL
+414 AEDIAELRSYKKWL
-428 ISDERKTPKDKR
+428 TSDERKTPKDKR

-445 CLDALEVR
+445 CLDNLETR
-453 LRKMAQTVA
+453 FRKMAQAVA
-462 DKVLGALQNPQIKEQ
+462 KKVLGALQSPQIKEQ
-477 KKEEIKQRAR
+477 KKKEIKERAR
-487 VSVREKLAE
+487 VSVRERLAE
-496 HQKQVELEKQRKAET
+496 HQKQVEMEKQRKAEL

>member
-1 MIFGSFLREAAFFN
+1 
-15 AKKHEALK
+15 
-23 NNFAEIS
+23 
-30 GKEVEATGED
+30 
-40 EMSHIPVNEEL
+40 MS
-51 QLLWAECRGATFG
+51 
-64 GVERQSLHRGR
+64 
-75 GGSLA
+75 
-80 QLIVV
+80 
-85 STIST
+85 
-90 GYYLSKNLKKLA
+90 
-102 SPQKLVE
+102 
-109 RRKEKMRASRHNGRS
+109 KEKMRASRHNGRS

-134 NDRDFDVA
+134 NDRNFDVA
-142 NSEHIDAERTKQ
+142 NSEHIDAERTKL

-162 GYCLNGA
+162 GYCLNGD

-179 IEQAYYF
+179 IEKAYYF

-193 DAQNERNVKGGHAE
+193 DAQNERNEKAGHAE

-215 LNNNKTCPEESIL
+215 LKNNKTCPEESIL
-228 QLGNIDCTV
+228 QLGNIDCSVT
-237 PPDVLA
+237 PDVLA

-265 WALHMDEATPH
+265 WALHLDEATPH

-312 KKGRFNNRKMCFDAE
+312 KRSRFNNRKMCFDAE

-342 LEYDPK
+342 LEYEPE

-358 DYIIEKLRQQIS
+358 DYIIENQQ
-370 EQQVTLQNLTMQ
+370 
-382 ISDIEKFAE
+382 KR
-391 EIAEE
+391 IAEMQAALDDITLKVLDME
-396 ANEKACEVVS
+396 NMVEQIADDAYEKACEVVA
-406 DTVVEQTR
+406 DTVAEHTR
-414 EEDIRELRSYKKWL
+414 AEDIAELRSYKKWL
-428 ISDERKTPKDKR
+428 TSDERKTPKDKR

-445 CLDALEVR
+445 CLDNLEAR
-453 LRKMAQTVA
+453 FRKMAQAVA
-462 DKVLGALQNPQIKEQ
+462 KKVLGALQSPQIKEQ
-477 KKEEIKQRAR
+477 KKEEIKERAR
-487 VSVREKLAE
+487 VSVRERLAE
-496 HQKQVELEKQRKAET
+496 HQKQVEMEKQKKAEL